1 MNYWLYIT
9 GLRMCEEKRLKG
21 ENDRKIAKAKTEDT
35 EEQKEQKYNNWIQNN
50 YNPFLSYYS
59 NKNNN
64 KEEDEKKN
72 IKK

>member
-1 MNYWLYIT
+1 
-9 GLRMCEEKRLKG
+9 MCEEKRLKT
-21 ENDRKIAKAKTEDT
+21 ENERKIANAKTEDT
-35 EEQKEQKYNNWIQNN
+35 EEQKEQKYNNWLLNN

-64 KEEDEKKN
+64 KEEEKKN

>member
-9 GLRMCEEKRLKG
+9 GLRMCEKRRLKT
-21 ENDRKIAKAKTEDT
+21 ENDRKIANAKTDDT

-64 KEEDEKKN
+64 KVEDEKKN